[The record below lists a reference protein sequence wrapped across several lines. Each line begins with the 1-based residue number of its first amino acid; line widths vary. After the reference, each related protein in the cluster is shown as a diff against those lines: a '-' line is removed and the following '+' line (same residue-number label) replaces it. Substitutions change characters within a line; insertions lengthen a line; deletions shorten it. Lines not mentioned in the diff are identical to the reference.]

1 MGEAFIMLAHR
12 LGTFAL
18 GQIAAVALDLYSWD
32 VGIPI
37 CIGAAGMAL
46 AAFVSDVS
54 RCLDS

>member
-1 MGEAFIMLAHR
+1 MGEAFIMLAYR
-12 LGTFAL
+12 LSTVTL
-18 GQIAAVALDLYSWD
+18 GQVAAVALDLYSWD

-46 AAFVSDVS
+46 AAFASDVP